1 MKIPIQPHR
10 PTGSRPPASV
20 SILFNNH
27 APDESTPC
35 REEANQLS
43 QQTPIS
49 HVRFP
54 ALCSAV
60 LAIAL
65 GLLCAPAHAAI
76 DPADVLVL
84 YNVDSPDG
92 IQIANYYASVYP
104 GVQLLG
110 LTGVSTA
117 EEIDQNHYLN
127 VIRPQ
132 VLAGLNASTQVIV
145 TTKGLPLRIN
155 NSTTNPGTYP
165 GYRGATLNITIPND
179 WWQTY
184 SSLESELTRIDTI
197 STQEQ
202 MGDQSYLLSPPAF
215 NFATDHHAA
224 NPYFNRRTGFDRA
237 DPLNEGIRLS
247 ARLDAFTVSDVIA
260 SIDRAQQAY
269 IVPTQQL
276 IIVDDDPS
284 VPAASADLMPQLVNN
299 ILTPLGQAAVFDQT
313 TADILDANKPI
324 LGYVSH
330 GSHAAGS
337 GFISQMQFDISPGAV
352 FHTWESFNA
361 YSFVQGNNRAGQSL
375 VAEWIAKGGTA
386 ALGHVEEPTASASA
400 VANEDIFFDMLLNGY
415 SFVEAAW
422 AATLQLS
429 FVNTVVGDPLMTL
442 RPWVS
447 GDFDL
452 DGAVDIDDLNILL
465 ANWQQS
471 VGSAGMTTGDPDF
484 DGLVDQD
491 DLNTLLATG
500 PFTGTV
506 LDVLYSLNNPP
517 ATLNTGQNPSNP
529 APTPAAITLMSLGG
543 MTLLGRRRV

>member
-1 MKIPIQPHR
+1 MLF
-10 PTGSRPPASV
+10 SV
-20 SILFNNH
+20 
-27 APDESTPC
+27 
-35 REEANQLS
+35 
-43 QQTPIS
+43 
-49 HVRFP
+49 
-54 ALCSAV
+54 V
-60 LAIAL
+60 LAIFVAL
-65 GLLCAPAHAAI
+65 IVVPAHAAI
-76 DPADVLVL
+76 DPTDVLVL

-92 IQIANYYASVYP
+92 IQIANHYATVHP

-110 LTGVSTA
+110 LNGVSTA

-165 GYRGATLNITIPND
+165 GYRGLLVNVPITGDRWNK
-179 WWQTY
+179 Y
-184 SSLESELTRIDTI
+184 SSLESELTRVDLI

-202 MGDQSYLLSPPAF
+202 MGDQNFLLGPPVF
-215 NFATDHHAA
+215 SQWTTQHHAA
-224 NPYFNRRTGFDRA
+224 NPYFNRRTGFDHA
-237 DPLNEGIRLS
+237 DPANEGIRLS
-247 ARLDAFTVSDVIA
+247 ARLDGFAAADVIA

-276 IIVDDDPS
+276 IIVDDDPNA
-284 VPAASADLMPQLVNN
+284 PAAAVDRMPQLANN
-299 ILTPLGQAAVFDQT
+299 ILTPLGQAKVFDQT
-313 TADILDANKPI
+313 TTNILDADKPI

-330 GSHAAGS
+330 GSHAAGT
-337 GFISQMQFDISPGAV
+337 GFINQMQFDISPGAV

-361 YSFVQGNNRAGQSL
+361 NSFIQGNNRAGQSL
-375 VAEWIAKGGTA
+375 IAEWLAKGGTA

-400 VANEDIFFDMLLNGY
+400 VANEDILFDMLLNGY
-415 SFVEAAW
+415 TLAESAW
-422 AATLQLS
+422 AATPQLS

-452 DGAVDIDDLNILL
+452 DGVVDIDDLNILL

-500 PFTGTV
+500 PITGTV
-506 LDVLYSLNNPP
+506 IDILYTLNNPP
-517 ATLNTGQNPSNP
+517 AGLGAPSQN
-529 APTPAAITLMSLGG
+529 APTPAAITLMGLSG
-543 MTLLGRRRV
+543 MALLGCRRH